1 MIDFR
6 VPDEIQEAIE
16 GLLRFVDQVVVPL
29 EEEHRDLLEDG
40 HRLYSRDGR
49 LVAEA
54 QQLMRQVRMASA
66 RAGQYNLFVPTEL
79 GGRGLGP
86 IALYLVWE
94 ALYHHAGPGRLLPY
108 QSLAHWT
115 SGPGPHL
122 RYLSQVA
129 RQEVLPGLLSGEKT
143 ACFALTEPGAG
154 SDAWAIK
161 TTARQD
167 GDVWVLDGT
176 KKWISNGP
184 YADHAL
190 VFTVTDAEAA
200 SRRQGGISCFFVDAS
215 WPGYEVAEVLRIY
228 GHVGGMEAVL
238 RFSSLRVPGQRL
250 VGELHKGFDI
260 ALQGVN
266 TGRLYN
272 CARAVG
278 LSRWA
283 LERATRYAQ
292 ERVAF
297 GQAIAEY
304 QGVQWL
310 LADSAIETYA
320 ARMMGLN
327 CAWRIEQG
335 EPAVKETAIIKAFAT
350 EAGFRTIDRCMQVM
364 GGVGL
369 SNEARLYDAWHQL
382 RTVRIADGS
391 AEIMRRTIA
400 RRLLRG
406 DLSF

>member
-1 MIDFR
+1 MVDFAVPSQIQQAIDGVLGFVAR
-6 VPDEIQEAIE
+6 VVAPI
-16 GLLRFVDQVVVPL
+16 
-29 EEEHRDLLEDG
+29 EEEYRSLLEDPFA
-40 HRLYSRDGR
+40 LYQRDGR
-49 LVAEA
+49 LVPQAL
-54 QQLMRQVRMASA
+54 QLMQQVRMASA
-66 RAGQYNLFVPTEL
+66 REGHYNLFVPQEL
-79 GGRGLGP
+79 GGAGMGP
-86 IALYLVWE
+86 IALFLVWE

-108 QSLAHWT
+108 QVVAHWT

-122 RYLSQVA
+122 RHLSPSA
-129 RQEVLPGLLSGEKT
+129 RQEVLPALISGEKT
-143 ACFALTEPGAG
+143 SCFALTEPGAG

-161 TTARQD
+161 TTARREGDHWVMD
-167 GDVWVLDGT
+167 GA
-176 KKWISNGP
+176 KRWISNGP
-184 YADHAL
+184 YAHHAL
-190 VFTVTDAEAA
+190 VFAVTDPDQAA
-200 SRRQGGISCFFVDAS
+200 RRQGGISCFLVDAH
-215 WPGYEVAEVLRIY
+215 WPGYEVASVMRVY

-238 RFSSLRVPGQRL
+238 KFQGLRVPHDRVL
-250 VGELHKGFDI
+250 GEVDRGFDI

-283 LERATRYAQ
+283 LERAVRYAQ

-297 GQAIAEY
+297 GQPIAEY

-327 CAWRIEQG
+327 CAWRVERG
-335 EPAVKETAIIKAFAT
+335 EAAVKETAIIKAFAT
-350 EAGFRTIDRCMQVM
+350 EAGFRTIDRCMQVL
-364 GGVGL
+364 GGIGL
-369 SNEARLYDAWHQL
+369 SNDAKLYDAWHQL

>member
-1 MIDFR
+1 MVDFSIPQE
-6 VPDEIQEAIE
+6 VQEAID
-16 GLLRFVDQVVVPL
+16 GLLRFVDETVAPL
-29 EEEHRDLLEDG
+29 EEEHRELLEDG
-40 HRLYSRDGR
+40 HQLYGRDGR
-49 LVAEA
+49 LVPQALA
-54 QQLMRQVRMASA
+54 LMRQVRMASA
-66 RAGQYNLFVPTEL
+66 RAGHYNLFVPPEL
-79 GGRGLGP
+79 GGKGMGAV
-86 IALYLVWE
+86 ALFLVWE

-108 QSLAHWT
+108 QALAHWT

-122 RYLSQVA
+122 RHLPEQG
-129 RQEVLPGLLSGEKT
+129 RQEVLPALLSGERT
-143 ACFALTEPGAG
+143 ACFALSEPGAG
-154 SDAWAIK
+154 SDAWALK
-161 TTARQD
+161 TTARRD
-167 GDVWVLDGT
+167 GETWVVDGT

-190 VFTVTDAEAA
+190 VFAVTDPEEAA
-200 SRRQGGISCFFVDAS
+200 RRQGGVTCFFVDAS
-215 WPGYEVAEVLRIY
+215 WPGYEVAEVIRLY

-238 RFSSLRVPGQRL
+238 RFQGLRVPPHRVLGE
-250 VGELHKGFDI
+250 VGRGFDI
-260 ALQGVN
+260 ALSGVN

-283 LERATRYAQ
+283 LERAVRYAQ

-297 GQAIAEY
+297 GQAIAEF

-327 CAWRIEQG
+327 CAWRVERG
-335 EPAVKETAIIKAFAT
+335 ERPVKETAIIKVFAT

-364 GGVGL
+364 GGLGL
-369 SNEARLYDAWHQL
+369 TNDTRLYDAWHQL

-391 AEIMRRTIA
+391 GEIMRRTIA